1 MFSMEYNDINDMM
14 LHQHQQQHNM
24 HKETIDSICNG
35 GADGDRQD
43 NDDGII
49 DNESMMIIVKQKR
62 ERKISNECEEML
74 RDLYDD
80 IQEISV
86 IHNDNPESEILK
98 SVNDIKYDIISDSDA
113 HSESSEV
120 LIDDQKSI
128 ISAMKSDYEWNYT
141 MPILLHI
148 CGFYR
153 LKRRGTKTEIINS
166 IVEYEIQ
173 PDNFESVEQR
183 KKIFEFM
190 RLIKE
195 HEYMK
200 RFILFP

>member
-1 MFSMEYNDINDMM
+1 MFAIEYNEINDIM
-14 LHQHQQQHNM
+14 QHQQQHQQHT
-24 HKETIDSICNG
+24 HKEMIDRNG
-35 GADGDRQD
+35 I
-43 NDDGII
+43 DDGII

-86 IHNDNPESEILK
+86 DHNDNDKTESDISK

-120 LIDDQKSI
+120 FIDYNKSI

-166 IVEYEIQ
+166 IVEFEIQ
-173 PDNFESVEQR
+173 PENFETVEQR